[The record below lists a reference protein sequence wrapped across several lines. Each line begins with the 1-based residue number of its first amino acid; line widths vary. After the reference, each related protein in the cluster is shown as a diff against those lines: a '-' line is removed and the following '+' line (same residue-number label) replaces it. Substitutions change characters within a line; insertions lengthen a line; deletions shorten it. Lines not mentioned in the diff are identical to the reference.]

1 MRSSLRHG
9 QPLSVFLVGAV
20 IAFCLTSLRESRAQ
34 EAALETGV
42 GDSASA
48 VEGSDLRRLLNQ
60 AEGML
65 WLGLV
70 EKGNPRAFEEALHLV
85 EQARKHLE
93 ASELSPPEQA
103 LWAECIDAVRDD
115 AAFYIEYSPR
125 RFYGAYP
132 LARVIS
138 PVLMAA
144 ANDGVTE
151 QLVENP
157 AHFAVRKA
165 SQAID
170 EHMIRFQHPHVTL
183 RSEPADRA
191 LESIAIEVL
200 AEAPRPYPHSRRE
213 LLDTLTPDELAAYD
227 RGEVSPEI
235 ADRLMSAFGAKSL
248 LVVSIVQSIEL
259 ADANLVLLDGKFFTP
274 DAAEP
279 TDSFA
284 IRGFGRDRRDQLWP
298 MIWTHGVLLLMAMIV
313 DVLLR
318 RDRRWSATRAA
329 TAIAIVFAIGRLF
342 MVVAVLLLRHAIP
355 DADSM
360 AATSWWW
367 PAVLGLVAVCGPGLV
382 AWDGQA
388 RLTQSI
394 HGSLGT
400 RAVGTAFGVSALGA
414 ATYFVGPLLLLD
426 QNQAFASFVP
436 FVLSSVALATLLGF
450 AIRTGPP
457 VPTYFAIFPALAT
470 LPLGVALFMASPS
483 ALWTMTGV
491 SAAICLLAW
500 VRHRY
505 AVAHGTEEQ
514 EPDRQAAQRA
524 DEEFIAKLGK
534 VVGKKLPL

>member
-1 MRSSLRHG
+1 MGRA
-9 QPLSVFLVGAV
+9 LSVFLMAAV
-20 IAFCLTSLRESRAQ
+20 TAFCLTSLRESRAQ

-42 GDSASA
+42 GDSESA
-48 VEGSDLRRLLNQ
+48 VEASDLRRLLNQ

-103 LWAECIDAVRDD
+103 LLSERIDAVRDD

-132 LARVIS
+132 LGRVIS

-157 AHFAVRKA
+157 VHFAVRKA

-170 EHMIRFQHPHVTL
+170 EYMIGFGHPHVTL

-213 LLDTLTPDELAAYD
+213 LLDTLTRDELAAYD
-227 RGEVSPEI
+227 RGEVSLEI

-259 ADANLVLLDGKFFTP
+259 ADATMVLVEGKFFAP

-279 TDSFA
+279 TDVPA
-284 IRGFGRDRRDQLWP
+284 K
-298 MIWTHGVLLLMAMIV
+298 
-313 DVLLR
+313 
-318 RDRRWSATRAA
+318 RW
-329 TAIAIVFAIGRLF
+329 
-342 MVVAVLLLRHAIP
+342 
-355 DADSM
+355 
-360 AATSWWW
+360 
-367 PAVLGLVAVCGPGLV
+367 
-382 AWDGQA
+382 
-388 RLTQSI
+388 
-394 HGSLGT
+394 
-400 RAVGTAFGVSALGA
+400 
-414 ATYFVGPLLLLD
+414 
-426 QNQAFASFVP
+426 AS
-436 FVLSSVALATLLGF
+436 ST
-450 AIRTGPP
+450 
-457 VPTYFAIFPALAT
+457 
-470 LPLGVALFMASPS
+470 SPS
-483 ALWTMTGV
+483 
-491 SAAICLLAW
+491 S
-500 VRHRY
+500 HRFK
-505 AVAHGTEEQ
+505 VAKA
-514 EPDRQAAQRA
+514 DRQALRPPRA
-524 DEEFIAKLGK
+524 RPSVEDAGAPSTAESAVA
-534 VVGKKLPL
+534 VVGQVPIAQNVPIATDELLSAMMAVRAFSFFVMNVAGIRVANTVLECNTACAGKRPSRGGGLVEHLPVRMESGEVHGHVRA